1 MFDPG
6 LIALATGAAAQSGG
20 VPFVFWILHGL
31 GLVAV
36 VYMASLVTR
45 GAPWSKVVSL
55 GLAALFLI
63 EAYPLAH
70 LAGVPPLI
78 TTMIVCFF
86 GLLLGGM
93 AIAVMLA
100 MTTLICHLVFT
111 GTSPMDMAITFYTK
125 LGNEVLLCVPFFILA
140 GGIMTEGSLAR
151 RLIDVVNVIFG
162 FLPGGLAIATISACA
177 VFALLSGSSPATVV
191 AIGSIMIPA
200 LTKANYG
207 ERFSIGLVTNAGS
220 LGIVFPP
227 SIPMILYCMVMSV
240 SVEKL
245 FMAGFMPGVLIT
257 TVFVAYTFLMAIK
270 HKWRNE
276 VTYTR
281 QEALKMLA
289 DGIWGLFLP
298 VVVLGGIYFGIFTPT
313 EAAAV
318 SVIYA
323 LFVELVITREL
334 KIKDLTRVCREAAIL
349 SACLLFILTA
359 AFAFIELLD
368 TEGIPGQ
375 MAAFIQNVLPDFPN
389 WPWLFPDII
398 NYAEWPQ
405 ATRSALDFFL
415 PVGMNPWWI
424 FMIMVVVLFLIM
436 GTVMENVSAM
446 LILSPIFVTTLTALD
461 IDLIHFGVVMVMVIE
476 FGFLTPPFGLNLF
489 VSMGLTKKS
498 LVEIARA
505 SLPFLA
511 LLLGCVGVIAFIP
524 EVSLILPQIFGGD
537 LPPEVAFGLQLVLI
551 FGGVAVFAAFYVLT
565 ALSLVKMA
573 RELGLDGRWRAWVPI
588 LNWYFLCLLANKP
601 GWWFWLLFVPGVN
614 LVVLAYLLIAVFKRM
629 GVSGWY
635 TLLLLIPGIN
645 LVVPAVLAFFGPP
658 RPKAEVEEAPA

>member
-1 MFDPG
+1 M
-6 LIALATGAAAQSGG
+6 
-20 VPFVFWILHGL
+20 
-31 GLVAV
+31 
-36 VYMASLVTR
+36 
-45 GAPWSKVVSL
+45 
-55 GLAALFLI
+55 
-63 EAYPLAH
+63 
-70 LAGVPPLI
+70 I

-100 MTTLICHLVFT
+100 MTTLVCHLVFT

-151 RLIDVVNVIFG
+151 RLIDVVNVLFG
-162 FLPGGLAIATISACA
+162 FLPGGLAIAAISACA

-200 LTKANYG
+200 LIKANYG

-257 TVFVAYTFLMAIK
+257 TVFVAYTFLMALK
-270 HKWRNE
+270 HKWRTE

-281 QEALKMLA
+281 EQALKILA

-298 VVVLGGIYFGIFTPT
+298 VVVLGGIYFGVFTPT

-334 KIKDLTRVCREAAIL
+334 KLKDLTRVCRESAIL

-375 MAAFIQNVLPDFPN
+375 MATFIQNVLPDFPD
-389 WPWLFPDII
+389 WPWLFPEVLNFHD
-398 NYAEWPQ
+398 WPQ
-405 ATRSALDFFL
+405 ATRGALEHFL
-415 PVGMNPWWI
+415 PLGMNPWWI

-446 LILSPIFVTTLTALD
+446 LILSPIFAGTLAALD

-489 VSMGLTKKS
+489 VAMGLTKKS
-498 LVEIARA
+498 LVEVARA
-505 SLPFLA
+505 SGPFLA
-511 LLLGCVGVIAFIP
+511 LLLGCVAIIAFIP
-524 EVSLILPQIFGGD
+524 EVSLFLPRLLTGD
-537 LPPEVAFGLQLVLI
+537 LTPESILLLWSVVLPLGLI
-551 FGGVAVFAAFYVLT
+551 AAACLYSLW
-565 ALSLVKMA
+565 ALSLRKMA
-573 RELGLDGRWRAWVPI
+573 RELGLGRGWMAWVPVVNGY
-588 LNWYFLCLLANKP
+588 LLCLVAGKP
-601 GWWFWLLFVPGVN
+601 GWWLALLFVPGVN
-614 LVVLAYLLIAVFKRM
+614 VVVAVHLWIKIFQRL

-635 TLLLLIPGIN
+635 SLLLLIPGLN
-645 LVVPAVLAFFGPP
+645 LVVPAVLAFFKPS
-658 RPKAEVEEAPA
+658 PKVEAGSEPAPA

>member
-1 MFDPG
+1 VFDPVPIG
-6 LIALATGAAAQSGG
+6 LIGAAPTAGTPL
-20 VPFVFWILHGL
+20 VMWVLHGL
-31 GLVAV
+31 AAATLVFLAFLI
-36 VYMASLVTR
+36 AR
-45 GAPWSKVVSL
+45 GAPRSKVISL
-55 GLAALFLI
+55 GLAGLFLI
-63 EAYPLAH
+63 EAFPLGQIF
-70 LAGVPPLI
+70 GVPPLI

-100 MTTLICHLVFT
+100 ATTLICLLIFT
-111 GTSPMDMAITFYTK
+111 GTSPMDVAITFFTK
-125 LGNEVLLCVPFFILA
+125 LDNEVLLCVPFFILA

-151 RLIDVVNVIFG
+151 RLINVVNVLFG
-162 FLPGGLAIATISACA
+162 FLPGGLAIATISGCA

-200 LTKANYG
+200 LIKANYG

-245 FMAGFMPGVLIT
+245 FMAGFIPGVLIT
-257 TVFVAYTFLMAIK
+257 TVFVAYTFLMALK
-270 HKWRNE
+270 HKWRSE

-281 QEALKMLA
+281 QEALKILA

-298 VVVLGGIYFGIFTPT
+298 VVVLGGIYFGVFTPT

-323 LFVELVITREL
+323 LLVELFITKDL
-334 KIKDLTRVCREAAIL
+334 KFKDLTRVCREAAIL

-368 TEGIPGQ
+368 TQGVPEK
-375 MAAFIQNVLPDFPN
+375 MAAFIQNILPDWPN
-389 WPWLFPDII
+389 WPWPLGQIIDIKDI
-398 NYAEWPQ
+398 PRALRP
-405 ATRSALDFFL
+405 ALDVLL
-415 PVGMNPWWI
+415 PMGANPWWI
-424 FMIMVVVLFLIM
+424 FMAMVVVLFLIM

-446 LILSPIFVTTLTALD
+446 LILSPIFASTLAALD
-461 IDLIHFGVVMVMVIE
+461 INLIHFGVVMVMVIE

-489 VSMGLTKKS
+489 VAMGLTKKS
-498 LVEIARA
+498 LVEVARA
-505 SLPFLA
+505 SAPFLV
-511 LLLGCVGVIAFIP
+511 LLLGCVVVISFIP
-524 EVSLILPQIFGGD
+524 EVSLILPHLLGGD
-537 LPPEVAFGLQLVLI
+537 LPPEVLFALQLVMIIGGSAL
-551 FGGVAVFAAFYVLT
+551 FGAFYVLC

-573 RELGLDGRWRAWVPI
+573 RELGVDQRWRAWVPV
-588 LNWYFLCLLANKP
+588 LNWHFLCRVAGQP
-601 GWWFWLLFVPGVN
+601 GWWFWLLLVPGLN
-614 LVVLAYLLIAVFKRM
+614 LVVLTYLLIRIFQRL

-635 TLLLLIPGIN
+635 TLLLLIPGLN

-658 RPKAEVEEAPA
+658 RPRRTEPVAA